1 MCKLRSE
8 RSLRLLLLTPVCSPK
23 LTVSCNPKGQIPSL
37 WLGCKRLPV
46 KQPQNPGS
54 QLRKLVHPRM
64 PLHADRVVVEGNSA
78 QARKSLRWCLQRRT
92 ARMIRKLRS
101 LGYKIAAPNPQPSL
115 GLLGDGR
122 AALLVTNSVMQ
133 DQPDQPTL
141 FQGAHFKD
149 HYPVD
154 SVFFAAGAESVPR
167 VTLKGRGMSSLH
179 WGRQRRPIIRS
190 ITHAP
195 DQTGRRRQLA
205 HCDSDLAAP
214 SRCSPNSKAFS

>member
-1 MCKLRSE
+1 VPEHALTRAKEEPIWERSVGLFPEYTTTCNMCKLRSE

-141 FQGAHFKD
+141 SRAHTSRTTI
-149 HYPVD
+149 P
-154 SVFFAAGAESVPR
+154 SIA
-167 VTLKGRGMSSLH
+167 SSL
-179 WGRQRRPIIRS
+179 QRE
-190 ITHAP
+190 
-195 DQTGRRRQLA
+195 RRACPEL
-205 HCDSDLAAP
+205 H
-214 SRCSPNSKAFS
+214 